1 MKEDKILK
9 ILNPIFNLPNS
20 KGEKGYIGSRHIQLP
35 VKDHDARN
43 IDTIRRFAVAFL
55 SEYGNKKAEEPSG
68 SDDKVF
74 NNDKF
79 NSFVKKTFE
88 DSASLKRLSARR
100 FKKQTL
106 PEFERFGLITR
117 KTYSKGGPIYFNLTP
132 ISKKIAKLSNSI
144 NTIYYEKLLD
154 CRKEYVRNRFHKNA
168 DWSEFYEAV
177 YQHTNT
183 FKYLHWFDLWLLAF
197 SIGENAI
204 FDYDQIHNFSIELR
218 NAIGI
223 NGGLMAEKLSEFKNF
238 LEKKHSPFGSQQFLA
253 KNSKVNIP
261 GIIEKYNI
269 FAEYL
274 TYTGLYKKENSG
286 HKFILTFA
294 DNTNPPKTVRNNT
307 TDKSLYY
314 QSELDKLTTENHHIL
329 PHALATQMNGLN
341 DDINNKWNK
350 LSISERDH
358 NKFPTQ
364 LIKNQYRI
372 IDVVNDRICFINTH
386 NPNDVIILEDDS
398 HINKEMVKSK
408 VIPYNKQLLKK
419 IK

>member
-1 MKEDKILK
+1 LKEDKIVK
-9 ILNPIFNLPNS
+9 VLNPIFNLPNS
-20 KGEKGYIGSRHIQLP
+20 NGEKGYIGSKYIRLP
-35 VKDHDARN
+35 IKDNDARS
-43 IDTIRRFAVAFL
+43 IETVRKFTKAYL
-55 SEYGNKKAEEPSG
+55 SVYGTTKAEEPSG

-74 NNDKF
+74 DNLKF
-79 NSFVKKTFE
+79 NSFVE
-88 DSASLKRLSARR
+88 QIVGDSASARR

-117 KTYSKGGPIYFNLTP
+117 KKYTKGGPTYFNLTAV
-132 ISKKIAKLSNSI
+132 SKKIEKLSDSV

-154 CRKEYVRNRFHKNA
+154 CRKEYVRKRFHKDN
-168 DWSEFYEAV
+168 DWKEFYEAV

-183 FKYLHWFDLWLLAF
+183 FKYLYWFDLWLISF
-197 SIGENAI
+197 CIGDDAI
-204 FDYDQIHNFSIELR
+204 FDYEQIHNFSIELR
-218 NAIGI
+218 KAIGI
-223 NGGLMAEKLSEFKNF
+223 SGVLMAEKLSEFKNI
-238 LEKKHSPFGSQQFLA
+238 LEKLYSPSGIQKWLG
-253 KNSKVNIP
+253 KKDKININ
-261 GIIEKYNI
+261 GLIEKYNI

-286 HKFILTFA
+286 YKFILTFA

-358 NKFPTQ
+358 SKFPTQ

-386 NPNDVIILEDDS
+386 NPSDVIILEDDS